1 MGNNIMINSH
11 NYKIID
17 KILENDFSKIYKVLN
32 EKEKKYYYIK
42 QISINNLGEEEIKYR
57 NHIILSFFYS
67 DLIII
72 WPCFTFFLNIRVTFD
87 YVRCNFFVFFNI

>member
-42 QISINNLGEEEIKYR
+42 QISINNLGEEEIK
-57 NHIILSFFYS
+57 
-67 DLIII
+67 
-72 WPCFTFFLNIRVTFD
+72 
-87 YVRCNFFVFFNI
+87 